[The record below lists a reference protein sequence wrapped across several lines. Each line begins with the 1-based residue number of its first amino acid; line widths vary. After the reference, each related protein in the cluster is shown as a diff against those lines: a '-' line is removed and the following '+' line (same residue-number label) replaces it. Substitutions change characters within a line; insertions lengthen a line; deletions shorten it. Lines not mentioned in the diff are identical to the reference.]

1 MHTVDVTHRSNLF
14 DLRYKLRVSRRRP
27 WSGSTPVRPVRGGAV
42 AQLQGSLL
50 DNLVREEH
58 LGREGLDPFP
68 WGDPSSEN
76 EVARLPEE
84 LERIEL
90 VLEELRL
97 RSCLLGSPF
106 KTVRRRHRCHRQP
119 ADQGGVGCPETWFF
133 PIKAKLSALRGL
145 LRLPQAEEVDG
156 PCIPFQKIALDCA
169 PLDNLFQELGAITVE
184 LQKSIHEA
192 LLWAVTSRCRRFVRE
207 FSKRGPMIY
216 FALTQLWELEWDLE
230 VLIME
235 EHPKDAHLVSALEI
249 LAGEDELRKWVSKYT
264 AGPMERKFTIEGRD
278 EFI

>member
-27 WSGSTPVRPVRGGAV
+27 WSGSTPVCPVRGGAV
-42 AQLQGSLL
+42 AQLQGGLL

-68 WGDPSSEN
+68 WGDPSPEN

-106 KTVRRRHRCHRQP
+106 KT
-119 ADQGGVGCPETWFF
+119 GGVGCPETWFF

-156 PCIPFQKIALDCA
+156 PCIPFQKIA
-169 PLDNLFQELGAITVE
+169 ELGAITVE

-216 FALTQLWELEWDLE
+216 FALTQLWELE
-230 VLIME
+230 
-235 EHPKDAHLVSALEI
+235 
-249 LAGEDELRKWVSKYT
+249 
-264 AGPMERKFTIEGRD
+264 
-278 EFI
+278 